1 MEVPMKLLLQA
12 LTKYLCGVILVGL
25 DGYAEYKT
33 KVK

>member
-1 MEVPMKLLLQA
+1 MKLLFQA
-12 LTKYLCGVILVGL
+12 LTKYLCGVIPAGL